1 MAAVT
6 LAKACRLTSWLTERL
21 LKPGFDTSVTSF
33 LAFDLNCPTSSA
45 DEVSKMVE
53 PSDSY
58 LHSALR
64 CARAII
70 FLIVAGSTAGSR
82 PAFAGAW
89 TQGAGHG
96 EIIVTGSYFE
106 TSHIFSSDGEI
117 QPFGYGGKFQQIQI
131 NPYFEYGLTSR
142 NTLVVNFWA
151 QHLHYADQYHAFNS
165 IGMGDVEVALRRRLK
180 SPGSPWA
187 VSGQVLI
194 LFPAYSATT
203 TPAPGNHQEDFEG
216 RALVGRPIPWR
227 HAYWDTEA
235 AYRFRTGAP
244 ADQFR
249 AEAAAGFDVFER
261 TKLIGQFYA
270 IKSMQNGAPL
280 SPSSNP
286 NAQSDFDLYKS
297 EVSLVFQVHPRT
309 RVQAGWVD
317 AFSGRNTGHG
327 SSALIALWR
336 SF

>member
-1 MAAVT
+1 
-6 LAKACRLTSWLTERL
+6 
-21 LKPGFDTSVTSF
+21 
-33 LAFDLNCPTSSA
+33 
-45 DEVSKMVE
+45 MVE
-53 PSDSY
+53 CSDSY
-58 LHSALR
+58 LRSVIR
-64 CARAII
+64 CALAII
-70 FLIVAGSTAGSR
+70 CLIVAGSVLGSR
-82 PAFAGAW
+82 PAYAGAW
-89 TQGAGHG
+89 TQDAQHG
-96 EIIVTGSYFE
+96 QLIVSAAYFE
-106 TSHIFSSDGEI
+106 TARVFSSGGQI
-117 QPFGYGGKFQQIQI
+117 QPFGYGGRFQQIQI
-131 NPYFEYGLTSR
+131 NPYIEYGLTSR

-151 QHLHYADQYHAFNS
+151 QHLNYTDHYHNFNS
-165 IGMGDVEVALRRRLK
+165 IGVGDVEAALRRRLN
-180 SPGSPWA
+180 SFASPWV

-216 RALVGRPIPWR
+216 RVLVGRPIPWR
-227 HAYWDTEA
+227 HAYWDAEA

-249 AEAAAGFDVFER
+249 GEAAAGFNAFAR

-280 SPSSNP
+280 TPNGNP

-297 EVSLVFQVHPRT
+297 EISLVYQVHPRT
-309 RVQAGWVD
+309 RIQAGWVD

-327 SSALIALWR
+327 SAAVIALWR